1 MKWEIKKKKPKVN
14 LTVRVDPDDLKE
26 LDNILKQQGIT
37 RSVFLQSVI
46 TQYIERSGKD
56 GAGGEERN

>member
-14 LTVRVDPDDLKE
+14 LTIRVDPDDLKE